1 MSEFEKMMKNLREMA
16 EDAEAGDGIDY
27 ILDLEDFDGDRFTI
41 AQPYGADSYMLR
53 IENDETVTGFM
64 VNAPRAMAIVG
75 CLMKLI
81 EEWDF
86 KEDIKA
92 LKKDATYL
100 DGIFDDD
107 DEKEG
112 E

>member
-27 ILDLEDFDGDRFTI
+27 ILNIEDHDGDRFTI
-41 AQPYGADSYMLR
+41 AQPYRDDTLMLR
-53 IENDETVTGFM
+53 IENDDLITGFI

-86 KEDIKA
+86 KTDIKA
-92 LKKDATYL
+92 LKKDADYF
-100 DGIFDDD
+100 DGIFDD

>member
-27 ILDLEDFDGDRFTI
+27 LLNIEDYDGDRFTI
-41 AQPYGADSYMLR
+41 AKPYHDDTLMLR
-53 IENDETVTGFM
+53 IENDDLIAGFI

-86 KEDIKA
+86 KKDIQE
-92 LKKDATYL
+92 LKKDADYL
-100 DGIFDDD
+100 DGIFDD
-107 DEKEG
+107 EEG
-112 E
+112 EDK